1 MGLGGQAPEWDEYDW
16 IPVPPARLPAGRPEP
31 RAGTRAGTRSGTRA
45 GSQTGAQAGSRPSG
59 RPAARPSGRAA
70 APSAPHEGFTDLG
83 EAVRHWLEQDPA
95 WSASNAPTLL
105 LVDLDNLRAGRV
117 RWQERVTALASLA
130 RGFDHVTMAGQHDA
144 VRRAKPHLGD
154 LIEHAR
160 AVDDGHDL
168 ADHVLLDAARAI
180 PARHL
185 RVMVVSNDGI
195 FATLKDRGPLT
206 VLSPDYQAL
215 SDQLRARA
223 THLADLASMERE
235 VTNARRRAGRR
246 RRTAASAQLAGT

>member
-1 MGLGGQAPEWDEYDW
+1 MGLGGHAPEWDEYDW

-31 RAGTRAGTRSGTRA
+31 RTGTRAGTRAGTR
-45 GSQTGAQAGSRPSG
+45 PSG
-59 RPAARPSGRAA
+59 RTGTRPSGRAA
-70 APSAPHEGFTDLG
+70 AAAAPQEDVTDLG
-83 EAVRHWLEQDPA
+83 DAVQQWVEQDPA
-95 WSASNAPTLL
+95 WSASDAPTLL

-130 RGFDHVTMAGQHDA
+130 RRFDHVTMAGQHDA
-144 VRRAKPHLGD
+144 VRRARPHLGD
-154 LIEHAR
+154 LVEHAR

-180 PARHL
+180 PARRL

-195 FATLKDRGPLT
+195 FATLKERGPLS

-215 SDQLRARA
+215 SDQLRSRA

-246 RRTAASAQLAGT
+246 RRSATSTQTATTTRSSTT

>member
-16 IPVPPARLPAGRPEP
+16 ILVPPARLPAGRPEP
-31 RAGTRAGTRSGTRA
+31 R
-45 GSQTGAQAGSRPSG
+45 TGPPSRP
-59 RPAARPSGRAA
+59 RPAGGSSTRPSGRAA
-70 APSAPHEGFTDLG
+70 AAPAAAPPKDVTDLR
-83 EAVRHWLEQDPA
+83 EAVRLWVEQDPVWA
-95 WSASNAPTLL
+95 ASVAPTLL

-117 RWQERVTALASLA
+117 RWQDRITALAALA
-130 RGFDHVTMAGQHDA
+130 RRFDHVTMAGQHDA
-144 VRRAKPHLGD
+144 VRRARPHLGD

-160 AVDDGHDL
+160 AVDDGQDL
-168 ADHVLLDAARAI
+168 ADHVLLDAAKAI
-180 PARHL
+180 PARQL

-223 THLADLASMERE
+223 TRLADLASMERE
-235 VTNARRRAGRR
+235 VTNARRRVGRR
-246 RRTAASAQLAGT
+246 RRSTTSTSPSPATAGR